1 MTIFKSTFSPN
12 SSSSTREWMGAVL
25 TLCSVDCCSHNWDL
39 LVLVIASQKVKFKL
53 GQDFWTSNTEFCL
66 WVDSETCLRIGDK
79 GDEFISDIAISYTVV
94 LVELNLSTLI
104 VTVMR
109 EIAISSKTTTGFEFS
124 HVIRAD
130 IIEGCFLRWMFLKLI
145 LVAYNASL

>member
-1 MTIFKSTFSPN
+1 M
-12 SSSSTREWMGAVL
+12 
-25 TLCSVDCCSHNWDL
+25 SVAAMIL
-39 LVLVIASQKVKFKL
+39 
-53 GQDFWTSNTEFCL
+53 
-66 WVDSETCLRIGDK
+66 DSESSVFNLSSILGRLYGTIV
-79 GDEFISDIAISYTVV
+79 F
-94 LVELNLSTLI
+94 VEINLSTLI